1 MPINKEN
8 IEQKTKENIK
18 KQFKEKTNDK
28 IITIKNNKI
37 IAYLKSKY
45 GWNLKKFKDITD
57 ETNSISRYTKRII
70 RVYNRKKFP
79 GKIKKIHNI
88 RITDLNKKYK
98 MSEIEA
104 ILLYLEL
111 KQNPKLAKS
120 KIDELNLKLLNA
132 KNSNY

>member
-1 MPINKEN
+1 MPINKEK

-37 IAYLKSKY
+37 MAYLKSKY
-45 GWNLKKFKDITD
+45 GWNLKKCKDITD
-57 ETNSISRYTKRII
+57 ELIQYPDILNELYEYTIE
-70 RVYNRKKFP
+70 KKFP
-79 GKIKKIHNI
+79 GKIKKIQNI
-88 RITDLNKKYK
+88 SITDLNKKYK

-104 ILLYLEL
+104 ILLYLQL

-132 KNSNY
+132 KNNNY

>member
-1 MPINKEN
+1 
-8 IEQKTKENIK
+8 
-18 KQFKEKTNDK
+18 
-28 IITIKNNKI
+28 
-37 IAYLKSKY
+37 
-45 GWNLKKFKDITD
+45 
-57 ETNSISRYTKRII
+57 
-70 RVYNRKKFP
+70 
-79 GKIKKIHNI
+79 
-88 RITDLNKKYK
+88 